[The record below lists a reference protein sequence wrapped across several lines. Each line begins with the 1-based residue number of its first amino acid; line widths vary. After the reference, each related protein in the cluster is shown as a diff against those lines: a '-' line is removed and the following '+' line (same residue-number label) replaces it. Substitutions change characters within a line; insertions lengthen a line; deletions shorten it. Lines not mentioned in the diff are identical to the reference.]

1 MEIITT
7 ISDVLVGAMGIK
19 LVIDGVTSLGR
30 IVKRGENNN
39 GENINKELDN
49 QFIGTSNEGEWMSFR
64 NTH

>member
-19 LVIDGVTSLGR
+19 LVIYGVTSLGR
-30 IVKRGENNN
+30 IMKRGENYN

-64 NTH
+64 NTN

>member
-7 ISDVLVGAMGIK
+7 ISDLLVGAMGIK
-19 LVIDGVTSLGR
+19 LVIDGVTSLRR
-30 IVKRGENNN
+30 IMKRGENYN

-64 NTH
+64 NTN

>member
-19 LVIDGVTSLGR
+19 LVIEGVTSLGN
-30 IVKRGENNN
+30 IMKRGAKNN
-39 GENINKELDN
+39 GENTNKELDN

-64 NTH
+64 NTN